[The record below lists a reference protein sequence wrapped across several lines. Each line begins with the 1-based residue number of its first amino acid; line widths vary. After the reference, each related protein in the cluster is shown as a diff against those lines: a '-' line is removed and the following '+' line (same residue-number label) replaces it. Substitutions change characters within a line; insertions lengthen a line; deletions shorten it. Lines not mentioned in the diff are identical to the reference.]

1 MESDEFFTL
10 LLIRNLRK
18 DPPEQ
23 NSVIMWSF
31 PKISIYKVGCSVS
44 LWVAVCTSQA
54 KGKTYICFLQC
65 NAVNF
70 NFSTKYF
77 ENVQYT
83 TACFIV
89 VESLG
94 GRSPG

>member
-31 PKISIYKVGCSVS
+31 PEISIYKVGCSVS

-54 KGKTYICFLQC
+54 KGRH
-65 NAVNF
+65 
-70 NFSTKYF
+70 
-77 ENVQYT
+77 
-83 TACFIV
+83 IV
-89 VESLG
+89 VCSSAMQLTLI
-94 GRSPG
+94 